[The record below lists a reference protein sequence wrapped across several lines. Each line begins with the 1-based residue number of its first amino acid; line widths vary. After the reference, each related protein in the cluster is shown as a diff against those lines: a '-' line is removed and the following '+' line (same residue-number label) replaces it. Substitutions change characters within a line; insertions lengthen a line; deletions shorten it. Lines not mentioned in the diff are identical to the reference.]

1 MCFLPCKLLR
11 GSDVCSGEDMRS
23 DFSCNN
29 KYAAAAAATL
39 ITLGTIVIVFVPDE
53 NRLFRYFIYFAGLF
67 CCILTELIG
76 TVTVEDNRLI
86 LHYAYS
92 KKEIHL
98 SDIKECVCS
107 SDYRQ
112 TRFEGYYRI
121 IMTVTT
127 VDGKHIMI
135 WDKLTVEASDL
146 IKSPNALKSEIA
158 DHPFTAMCRYI
169 DRYIR

>member
-1 MCFLPCKLLR
+1 
-11 GSDVCSGEDMRS
+11 MRS
-23 DFSCNN
+23 DFSYNN
-29 KYAAAAAATL
+29 KYAAAAAAT
-39 ITLGTIVIVFVPDE
+39 IISLGTVILIIVPDIVSGVDKQ
-53 NRLFRYFIYFAGLF
+53 LLGFFIFLTGLF
-67 CCILTELIG
+67 FCILTELIG

>member
-1 MCFLPCKLLR
+1 MTSKY
-11 GSDVCSGEDMRS
+11 SY
-23 DFSCNN
+23 NN
-29 KYAAAAAATL
+29 KYAAAAAAT
-39 ITLGTIVIVFVPDE
+39 IISLGTVILIIVPDIVSGVDKQ
-53 NRLFRYFIYFAGLF
+53 LLGFFIFLTGLF
-67 CCILTELIG
+67 FCILTELIG
-76 TVTVEDNRLI
+76 TVTLEDNRLI
-86 LHYAYS
+86 LQFAYS

-98 SDIKECVCS
+98 SDIRECVCS

>member
-1 MCFLPCKLLR
+1 MT
-11 GSDVCSGEDMRS
+11 SE
-23 DFSCNN
+23 FSYNN

-39 ITLGTIVIVFVPDE
+39 ISLGTVILIIVPDIVSGFD
-53 NRLFRYFIYFAGLF
+53 RQLLGFFICLTVLFF
-67 CCILTELIG
+67 CVLTVLIG

-86 LHYAYS
+86 LNYAYS

-107 SDYRQ
+107 SDYQQ

-127 VDGKHIMI
+127 VDGKHYKI
-135 WDKLTVEASDL
+135 WDRLDVEASDL
-146 IKSPNALKSEIA
+146 IKSPNALESEIA
-158 DHPFTAMCRYI
+158 EHPFTAMCRYI